1 MAAITTAPSAVV
13 VVVVAPSAVVAEGE
27 VDGAALPRPV
37 RATTPPRPDVAVVA
51 EEEEEEEKE
60 LDVVITEESIITTTA
75 VPATAMEVEAEADGG
90 TRHTRRNGTPVFCN
104 YFTSLGLYR

>member
-13 VVVVAPSAVVAEGE
+13 AQVVAE
-27 VDGAALPRPV
+27 VDVAALPRPV
-37 RATTPPRPDVAVVA
+37 RATPPPRPDVAVVA
-51 EEEEEEEKE
+51 EEEEEEE
-60 LDVVITEESIITTTA
+60 LDVVITEKSIITTTA

-90 TRHTRRNGTPVFCN
+90 TRPTRRNGTPVFCN